1 MEKQRLIAVKGDT
14 YYNYMKV
21 MALNFNLT
29 ETEIK
34 VAAELLREYEVFQE
48 QSTPTIAWEL
58 LNSPK
63 TNKKIKDK
71 LSLKD
76 ASYNNIRAS
85 LKKKGLLTTSGF
97 RKGIYLADIKFIFSE
112 DTADN

>member
-1 MEKQRLIAVKGDT
+1 MMEKQRLIAVKGDP
-14 YYNYMKV
+14 YHNYMKV

-29 ETEIK
+29 ETEIR
-34 VAAELLREYEVFQE
+34 VAAELLREYEDFLI

-76 ASYNNIRAS
+76 ASYNNIKAS

-97 RKGIYLADIKFIFSE
+97 RNGIYLADIKFIFSE
-112 DTADN
+112 T

>member
-1 MEKQRLIAVKGDT
+1 MEKQRLISVRGDT
-14 YYNYMKV
+14 YHNYMKV

-29 ETEIK
+29 ETEIR
-34 VAAELLREYEVFQE
+34 VAAELLREYESFQE
-48 QSTPTIAWEL
+48 QSTPQIAWEL

-76 ASYNNIRAS
+76 ASYNNIKAS
-85 LKKKGLLTTSGF
+85 LKKKGLLTSSGF
-97 RKGIYLADIKFIFSE
+97 RNGIYLADIKFIFSE
-112 DTADN
+112 DPANN

>member
-1 MEKQRLIAVKGDT
+1 MEKQRLIAVRGDT
-14 YYNYMKV
+14 YHNYMRV
-21 MALNFNLT
+21 MVLIFILT

-34 VAAELLREYEVFQE
+34 VAAELLREYESFQE
-48 QSTPTIAWEL
+48 QSTPQIAWEL

-76 ASYNNIRAS
+76 ASYNNIKAS
-85 LKKKGLLTTSGF
+85 LKKKGLLTSSGF

-112 DTADN
+112 DTANN

>member
-1 MEKQRLIAVKGDT
+1 MEKQRLIAVRGDT
-14 YYNYMKV
+14 YHNYMKV
-21 MALNFNLT
+21 MSLNFNLT

-34 VAAELLREYEVFQE
+34 VAAELLREYEGFQE
-48 QSTPTIAWEL
+48 QSTPAIAWEL

-63 TNKKIKDK
+63 TNKRIKDK

-76 ASYNNIRAS
+76 ASYNNIKTS

-97 RKGIYLADIKFIFSE
+97 KSGIYLADIKFIFSE
-112 DTADN
+112 T

>member
-1 MEKQRLIAVKGDT
+1 MEKQRLIAVRGDT
-14 YYNYMKV
+14 YLNYMRV
-21 MALNFNLT
+21 MSLNFNLT

-34 VAAELLREYEVFQE
+34 VAAELLREYEAFNE
-48 QSTPTIAWEL
+48 QSTPQIAWEL

-76 ASYNNIRAS
+76 ASYIKAS

-97 RKGIYLADIKFIFSE
+97 RNGIYLADIKFIFSE
-112 DTADN
+112 DPTNN